1 MTTSLNA
8 KELTDIMDKQW
19 ATTKDIQRI
28 GCCGINKAQRIK
40 KEIRNQMLDAGMF
53 IPRYLVD
60 MEYVIKY
67 FHINEKRM
75 RKLSRNGGVT
85 NG

>member
-1 MTTSLNA
+1 MTKSLNA
-8 KELTDIMDKQW
+8 KEMSEIMNKQW
-19 ATTKDIQRI
+19 ATTKDIQLI

-40 KEIRNQMLDAGMF
+40 RAIRNQMLDEGLF
-53 IPRYLVD
+53 IPQHMVA

-67 FHINEKRM
+67 FHINEKRI
-75 RKLSRNGGVT
+75 RNLSKMGGVA